1 MTERIA
7 HHRERRG
14 AAWRTLEE
22 PLELEAALGRHASEG
37 KAILVD
43 CLTLWLSNLM
53 HAGHDANERGAAL
66 CGAARRAPGLLI
78 FVTNEVGLG
87 LVPDTPLGRR
97 FRDAQGRLNQ
107 AVAQAADRVVFV
119 AAGLPLHLKGTPH

>member
-1 MTERIA
+1 LSPVYLATAEAGDVEMTERIA

-14 AAWRTLEE
+14 AAWRTVEE

-53 HAGHDANERGAAL
+53 HAGHDPSERGAAL
-66 CGAARRAPGLLI
+66 ARLRSALPAGSS
-78 FVTNEVGLG
+78 FVSNEVGLG

-97 FRDAQGRLNQ
+97 FRDAQGRSVKQ
-107 AVAQAADRVVFV
+107 AVLLA
-119 AAGLPLHLKGTPH
+119 KGQG